1 MGQYI
6 SMLFGYNQV
15 EYSELPQDTST
26 KLPKLTKD
34 VFKDISKYP
43 EIMKQFASIKK
54 DQLNVPIEDMDEF
67 IDDLVDFVEQYI
79 DLNKMGGKHS
89 KLWKGYVHLDYEKER
104 LAAIK
109 VRVIDIL
116 KIDKFSEKNDKT
128 LGYYLKKI
136 ITHFFGD
143 ECGGFTLTDTRETKD
158 EPTIKYM
165 HEHKLENMRYFV
177 KDVLKL
183 PGFVFCTEY
192 DWENCLDETCEYISF
207 HQFNTD
213 IHKDN
218 SAKALFYTSNM
229 TMSEYSET
237 EIKAMMTEN
246 KQTQY
251 MGDYEKYQ
259 DKFTVFTIY
268 NPTAGEG
275 ELFHD
280 EVIVI
285 GIHATSIGSK
295 SAISDNLGEY
305 RFLKSVI
312 QSYKDFN
319 SIIIGDFNLPE
330 YSEAVEYFGIGAEE
344 RLTYPI
350 QNSFNSECVDHSTFM
365 TQGYERYSMYDA
377 KEDVAFKERTGRA
390 DKNSQSVLGKC
401 FLRGYNT
408 DGGYGR
414 FNISVETESSL
425 FPSNTTEANLMIPI
439 ITGDPDSDW
448 LSDHQAPVMKLTD
461 TKENSYNISAY
472 NVLSKCCSG
481 GQPFKDNLSA
491 YEIDVAGDEFC
502 DILAELTNIM
512 LENIS
517 A

>member
-6 SMLFGYNQV
+6 SMLLGYDEVQ
-15 EYSELPQDTST
+15 YTELPQDTEKST
-26 KLPKLTKD
+26 KLTKD
-34 VFKDISKYP
+34 MFKDISKYP
-43 EIMKQFASIKK
+43 ELIKKFASIKK
-54 DQLNVPIEDMDEF
+54 DKLIVPIEDMDEF
-67 IDDLVDFVEQYI
+67 IDDLVDFTEQYI
-79 DLNKMGGKHS
+79 DLSQMGGKHS
-89 KLWKGYVHLDYEKER
+89 KLWKGYVHHEELETR

-109 VRVIDIL
+109 IKVIEIL
-116 KIDKFSEKNDKT
+116 KIDESSEKSDKT

-158 EPTIKYM
+158 DPTIKYM
-165 HEHKLENMRYFV
+165 HDHKLVNMRNFV

-192 DWENCLDETCEYISF
+192 DWDNCLDETCEHISF

-229 TMSEYSET
+229 TMREYTET

-246 KQTQY
+246 NQTKY
-251 MGDYEKYQ
+251 IGDYEKYQ

-268 NPTAGEG
+268 NPTAKEG

-295 SAISDNLGEY
+295 SAIFDNLGEY

-312 QSYKDFN
+312 QSYKNFN

-330 YSEAVEYFGIGAEE
+330 YSEGREYFGIGAEE
-344 RLTYPI
+344 RLIYPI
-350 QNSFNSECVDHSTFM
+350 QNSFNSDFVDNSTFM
-365 TQGYERYSMYDA
+365 TQGYERYSLYDP

-414 FNISVETESSL
+414 FNISVNTQSSL
-425 FPSNTTEANLMIPI
+425 FPPNTKEANLMIPL

-461 TKENSYNISAY
+461 AKDNSYNISAY

-481 GQPFKDNLSA
+481 GQPFKDGLTA

-502 DILAELTNIM
+502 DILAELANIM
-512 LENIS
+512 LENI
-517 A
+517 AV

>member
-1 MGQYI
+1 MGQFI
-6 SMLFGYNQV
+6 SMLLGYDEVQ
-15 EYSELPQDTST
+15 YTELPTPTST
-26 KLPKLTKD
+26 KLTKD
-34 VFKDISKYP
+34 VFKDLSKYP
-43 EIMKQFASIKK
+43 ELIKKFASIKRDK
-54 DQLNVPIEDMDEF
+54 LNVPIEDMDEF

-79 DLNKMGGKHS
+79 DLRQMGGKHS
-89 KLWKGYVHLDYEKER
+89 KLWKGYVHHDDETER

-109 VRVIDIL
+109 VKVIDIL
-116 KIDKFSEKNDKT
+116 KIDESTEKTDKT

-158 EPTIKYM
+158 DPTIKYM
-165 HEHKLENMRYFV
+165 HENKLENMRNFV

-192 DWENCLDETCEYISF
+192 DWDNCLDDTCENISF
-207 HQFNTD
+207 HRFNTD
-213 IHKDN
+213 VHKDN
-218 SAKALFYTSNM
+218 SAKGLFYTKNL
-229 TMSEYSET
+229 TMREYTAS
-237 EIKAMMTEN
+237 EIKAMMTEK
-246 KQTQY
+246 KQTAY
-251 MGDYEKYQ
+251 ITNYETYQ

-295 SAISDNLGEY
+295 SAIADNLGEY

-330 YSEAVEYFGIGAEE
+330 YSEGREYFGIGAEE

-350 QNSFNSECVDHSTFM
+350 QNSFNSEFVDTSTFM
-365 TQGYERYSMYDA
+365 TQGYERYSLYDQ
-377 KEDVAFKERTGRA
+377 EDVAFKERTGRA

-414 FNISVETESSL
+414 FNISVESESSL
-425 FPSNTTEANLMIPI
+425 YPPNTKEANLMIPL

-448 LSDHQAPVMKLTD
+448 LSDHQAPVMMLSD
-461 TKENSYNISAY
+461 TKGNSYNISAY

-481 GQPFKDNLSA
+481 GQPFKDGLTA
-491 YEIDVAGDEFC
+491 YDIDVAGDEFC
-502 DILAELTNIM
+502 DILAELANIM

>member
-1 MGQYI
+1 MGQFI
-6 SMLFGYNQV
+6 SMLLGYDEVQ
-15 EYSELPQDTST
+15 YSELPTST
-26 KLPKLTKD
+26 KLTKD
-34 VFKDISKYP
+34 VFKDLSKYP
-43 EIMKQFASIKK
+43 ELIKKFASIKRGK
-54 DQLNVPIEDMDEF
+54 LNVPIEDMDEF

-79 DLNKMGGKHS
+79 DLSQMGGKHS
-89 KLWKGYVHLDYEKER
+89 KLWKGYVHLDDEEER

-109 VRVIDIL
+109 VKVIDIL
-116 KIDKFSEKNDKT
+116 KIDETTEKDDKT

-158 EPTIKYM
+158 VPTIKYM
-165 HEHKLENMRYFV
+165 HEHKLENMRNYIR
-177 KDVLKL
+177 DVLKL

-192 DWENCLDETCEYISF
+192 DWENCLDETCEDISF
-207 HQFNTD
+207 HRFNTD

-218 SAKALFYTSNM
+218 SAKGLFYTKDL
-229 TMSEYSET
+229 TMSEYTST
-237 EIKAMMTEN
+237 EIKAMMTEKN
-246 KQTQY
+246 QTKY
-251 MGDYEKYQ
+251 IGNYEKYQ

-268 NPTAGEG
+268 NPKAGAD

-295 SAISDNLGEY
+295 SAIADNLGEY

-312 QSYKDFN
+312 QSYKDCN

-330 YSEAVEYFGIGAEE
+330 YSEGIEYFGLGAED

-350 QNSFNSECVDHSTFM
+350 QNSFNSEFVDTSTFM
-365 TQGYERYSMYDA
+365 TQGYQRYSLYEE
-377 KEDVAFKERTGRA
+377 EDVASKERTGRA

-414 FNISVETESSL
+414 FNISVKSESSL
-425 FPSNTTEANLMIPI
+425 YPPNTKEANLMVPL

-461 TKENSYNISAY
+461 TKGNSYNISAY

-481 GQPFKDNLSA
+481 GQPFKDGLTA

-502 DILAELTNIM
+502 DILAELANIM

>member
-1 MGQYI
+1 MGQFI
-6 SMLFGYNQV
+6 SMLLGYDEVQ
-15 EYSELPQDTST
+15 YSELPTPTST
-26 KLPKLTKD
+26 KLTKE
-34 VFKDISKYP
+34 VFKDLSKYP
-43 EIMKQFASIKK
+43 DLIKKFASIKK
-54 DQLNVPIEDMDEF
+54 DKLNVPIEDMDEF

-79 DLNKMGGKHS
+79 DLSQMGGKHS
-89 KLWKGYVHLDYEKER
+89 KLWKGYIHLDDEKER
-104 LAAIK
+104 LAAIRMK
-109 VRVIDIL
+109 VIDIL
-116 KIDKFSEKNDKT
+116 KIDETTDKDDKT

-158 EPTIKYM
+158 VPTIKYM
-165 HEHKLENMRYFV
+165 HEHKLENMRNYIR
-177 KDVLKL
+177 DVLKL

-192 DWENCLDETCEYISF
+192 DWENCLDETCEDISF
-207 HQFNTD
+207 HRFNTD
-213 IHKDN
+213 IHTDN
-218 SAKALFYTSNM
+218 SAKGLFYTKDL
-229 TMSEYSET
+229 TMSEYTEP
-237 EIKAMMTEN
+237 EIKAMMTEK
-246 KQTQY
+246 KQTKY
-251 MGDYEKYQ
+251 IGNYEKYQ

-268 NPTAGEG
+268 NPTAGVD

-295 SAISDNLGEY
+295 SAIADNLGEY

-312 QSYKDFN
+312 QSYKDCN

-330 YSEAVEYFGIGAEE
+330 YSEGIEYFGLGAED

-350 QNSFNSECVDHSTFM
+350 QNSFNSEFVDDTTFM
-365 TQGYERYSMYDA
+365 TQGYERYSLYEE
-377 KEDVAFKERTGRA
+377 EDVASKERTGRA

-414 FNISVETESSL
+414 FNLSVKSESSL
-425 FPSNTTEANLMIPI
+425 YPPNTKEVNLMVPL

-448 LSDHQAPVMKLTD
+448 LSDHQAPVMKLSD
-461 TKENSYNISAY
+461 TKGNSYNISAY

-481 GQPFKDNLSA
+481 GQPFKDGLTA

-502 DILAELTNIM
+502 DILAELANIM

>member
-6 SMLFGYNQV
+6 SMLFGYNEV
-15 EYSELPQDTST
+15 EYTELPQDTST
-26 KLPKLTKD
+26 KLTKD

-43 EIMKQFASIKK
+43 ELIKKFASIKK
-54 DQLNVPIEDMDEF
+54 DKLIVPIKDMDEF
-67 IDDLVDFVEQYI
+67 IDDLVDFTEQYI
-79 DLNKMGGKHS
+79 DLSQMGGKHS
-89 KLWKGYVHLDYEKER
+89 KLWKGYVHHEELETR

-109 VRVIDIL
+109 IKVIEIL
-116 KIDKFSEKNDKT
+116 NIDESSEKADKT
-128 LGYYLKKI
+128 LGYYLKKF

-158 EPTIKYM
+158 ITTIKYM
-165 HEHKLENMRYFV
+165 HDHKLENMRNFV
-177 KDVLKL
+177 KDALKL

-192 DWENCLDETCEYISF
+192 DWDNCLDETCENISF

-213 IHKDN
+213 VHKDN

-229 TMSEYSET
+229 TMREYNEN

-246 KQTQY
+246 NQTKY

-268 NPTAGEG
+268 NPTAKEG
-275 ELFHD
+275 ELFND
-280 EVIVI
+280 EVVVI

-295 SAISDNLGEY
+295 GAIFDNLGEY

-330 YSEAVEYFGIGAEE
+330 YSEGREYFGIGAEE

-350 QNSFNSECVDHSTFM
+350 QDSFNSEVVDHSTFM
-365 TQGYERYSMYDA
+365 TQGYVRYSIYDP

-414 FNISVETESSL
+414 FNISVKTQSSL
-425 FPSNTTEANLMIPI
+425 FPPNTKEANLMIPL

-448 LSDHQAPVMKLTD
+448 LSDHQTPVMKLTD
-461 TKENSYNISAY
+461 DKENSYNISAY

-481 GQPFKDNLSA
+481 GQPFKKGLTA
-491 YEIDVAGDEFC
+491 YEIDDAGDEFC
-502 DILAELTNIM
+502 DILAELANIM